1 MIRVQLM
8 LISLLTGI
16 SAVAMAPAASADAP
30 VMYEVTSS
38 DVAAANIAY
47 SDVSGQKEFENVA
60 LPWRTN
66 ATVANAHS
74 TDASLRAEWQPAAAR
89 YKWVTVRVYAH
100 GSLLCE
106 TTLDV
111 GTAACYGSGG
121 YYPPRPPYQVC
132 PPPVL
137 SCGGAYR
144 P

>member
-1 MIRVQLM
+1 MIRVQVI
-8 LISLLTGI
+8 LISLITGI
-16 SAVAMAPAASADAP
+16 PAVAMAPAARADAS

-38 DVAAANIAY
+38 DVGAANIAY
-47 SDVSGQKEFENVA
+47 SDVSGREELENVA

-66 ATVANAHS
+66 ATVANARS
-74 TDASLRAEWQPAAAR
+74 TDASLRAQWQPVAAR
-89 YKWVTVRVYAH
+89 YKWVTVRVYTR

-111 GTAACYGSGG
+111 GEATCYGSGG
-121 YYPPRPPYQVC
+121 QYPPIPPYQVC